1 LVASNKTVLNVEPEC
16 RSVGVG
22 DTTVDIGFISGVD
35 PQPIA
40 TRFALDVDP
49 SFVES
54 EFLLEYEVVFG
65 DEGAEDSV
73 DDRPVPKLSKRD
85 KALLQ

>member
-1 LVASNKTVLNVEPEC
+1 LVASNKTMLNVEPEC
-16 RSVGVG
+16 QSVGVG
-22 DTTVDIGFISGVD
+22 DAAVDMGFISGVD

-40 TRFALDVDP
+40 AGFALDVDP

-54 EFLLEYEVVFG
+54 EFLLEYEVAFG

-73 DDRPVPKLSKRD
+73 DDRLVPKLSKRD
-85 KALLQ
+85 KTLLQ